1 MLKFFLIKMKNI
13 LTELLKESMLKMN
26 YKLN

>member
-1 MLKFFLIKMKNI
+1 MKNI